1 MTSPNNMIFP
11 YVASDPVK
19 IESSPIMAV
28 HSLCCPRKELGEMTV
43 LKEVPKQDFRLEFG
57 ASSKRR
63 IDIGTDNAGSA
74 VASRKKC
81 HRAPA
86 TGSPLWVSST
96 AEDTDSS
103 SSGEDGDMLELS
115 SSDGE
120 DEGLPVGLV
129 EYHSR
134 RQQSGAPAYFAS
146 VS

>member
-1 MTSPNNMIFP
+1 MIFP

-19 IESSPIMAV
+19 ESIMTV
-28 HSLCCPRKELGEMTV
+28 HSRKELGEMTV
-43 LKEVPKQDFRLEFG
+43 LKEVPKQDFRTNFQG
-57 ASSKRR
+57 ASSKRK
-63 IDIGTDNAGSA
+63 IDN
-74 VASRKKC
+74 
-81 HRAPA
+81 
-86 TGSPLWVSST
+86 WSSG
-96 AEDTDSS
+96 EDGDSS

>member
-1 MTSPNNMIFP
+1 MIFP

-19 IESSPIMAV
+19 ESIMTV
-28 HSLCCPRKELGEMTV
+28 HSRKELGEMTV
-43 LKEVPKQDFRLEFG
+43 LKEVPKQDFRTNFQG
-57 ASSKRR
+57 ASSKRK
-63 IDIGTDNAGSA
+63 IDNDVATASLGGRSHSSLEI
-74 VASRKKC
+74 ASRKKC
-81 HRAPA
+81 HQSGARTA
-86 TGSPLWVSST
+86 TCWSSG
-96 AEDTDSS
+96 EDGDSS

-129 EYHSR
+129 EYYSR

>member
-1 MTSPNNMIFP
+1 
-11 YVASDPVK
+11 
-19 IESSPIMAV
+19 MAV

-43 LKEVPKQDFRLEFG
+43 LKEVPKQDFRLESG

-81 HRAPA
+81 HQSGARTA
-86 TGSPLWVSST
+86 TCWSSG
-96 AEDTDSS
+96 EDGDSS

-129 EYHSR
+129 EYYSR